1 MNALPTD
8 LLKSVAL
15 VLADYLTARLP
26 KVGGDWWT
34 TRVISCMSP
43 HQHRAIQK
51 VTPGS
56 LRMLDLAALLRVADG
71 NWRTLSDMEVLTSQD
86 RNYLKEMVAVR
97 NRWAHETAT
106 PVTDEDVYR
115 DLDTIERFL
124 RVISNSSEMVQE
136 IQKAKKSLLA
146 RMASHNTDRPLRPQ
160 DVRKAVANPA
170 SIPVDKAVALVE
182 VLDPGSATPTRTWTG
197 NDVTARN
204 HHGPVNIDESP
215 LTIGLKWRK
224 SPQHAAISIGVF
236 KLDLSGLLK
245 AGYVRKEKTP
255 GMVRLRF
262 WHGPD
267 NLIYIQV
274 NSESRKLPVG
284 RADF

>member
-1 MNALPTD
+1 MNASPTD

-15 VLADYLTARLP
+15 VLADYLAAQLP
-26 KVGGDWWT
+26 KVGGDWWGN
-34 TRVISCMSP
+34 RVISCMSP
-43 HQHRAIQK
+43 HQHRAISK
-51 VTPGS
+51 VTPGN
-56 LRMLDLAALLRVADG
+56 LRLLDLAALLRIADG
-71 NWRTLSDMEVLTSQD
+71 NWRTLSDMEDLTSQD
-86 RNYLKEMVAVR
+86 RNYLKEMIAVR

-106 PVTDEDVYR
+106 PVTDEDIYR

-124 RVISNSSEMVQE
+124 RVISGSSEMGQD
-136 IQKAKKSLLA
+136 IQKAKKNVLA
-146 RMASHNTDRPLRPQ
+146 RMASHNGDRPPRSQ
-160 DVRKAVANPA
+160 DVRKAVASPA
-170 SIPVDKAVALVE
+170 SIPVDRAVDLVE
-182 VLDPGSATPTRTWTG
+182 VLDSGSVTPTRTWTG

-204 HHGPVNIDESP
+204 HHGPVNLDESP

-224 SPQHAAISIGVF
+224 SPKHAAISVGVF

-245 AGYVRKEKTP
+245 AGYVREEKTR

-274 NSESRKLPVG
+274 NSESRKLPVA